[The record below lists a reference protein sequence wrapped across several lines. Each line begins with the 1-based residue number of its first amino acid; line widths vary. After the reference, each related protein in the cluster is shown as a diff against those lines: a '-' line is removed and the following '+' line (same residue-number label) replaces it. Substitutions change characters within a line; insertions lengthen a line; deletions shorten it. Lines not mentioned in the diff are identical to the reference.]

1 MDKDFLE
8 FLKSKQYC
16 EFYVFIPQAAG
27 HSETARSNTI
37 TTNFLLML
45 TKSILQCEKK
55 TCVFFAVIGN
65 KKGLRLPFTVKNVW

>member
-1 MDKDFLE
+1 VDKDFLE

-16 EFYVFIPQAAG
+16 EFYVFIAQAAG

-37 TTNFLLML
+37 TTNFLPML

-55 TCVFFAVIGN
+55 TRVFTVMGN